1 MRIDLVF
8 VGLINPP
15 GPIGYDDQFPTYDP
29 FRYGPH
35 PVFGFIEFDLD
46 ADEDTGGELDYVRN
60 RYLANA
66 GRFGGMPSEARFA
79 GRAVILG
86 AMLDGFFTTEPQA
99 ERSGEEFHI
108 ALHGEAI
115 DSYTVAV
122 EKQGGNPALFEEG
135 ETWILNGD
143 FFHRAH
149 GFEDFAFKCVQR
161 PGRYTPDTKL
171 RFEHSAATNRTTVSL
186 VYSLNNTASAQLLG
200 ESYTPEPNDGCD
212 TNHNSIEEALADL
225 QFSAMYA
232 DPYTRSMPTFQ
243 LIAGWQFASI
253 SAALDPSNWRA
264 CALVGSAY
272 DVQQPFGAKHIWTD
286 LVPNVRAGNFNGD
299 LQVNAQDITDLND
312 FIAKNDGAPGYDED
326 KNSSNAVIDIISFG
340 DNFCAY
346 DTNYDGY
353 ILDADGVVLGDKN
366 LDQMLEASDIAD
378 FVQGLLQP
386 QAYAN
391 SHNGI
396 TPHSR
401 GDVNGDG
408 VVDGRDIG
416 GFIQLLMAP

>member
-1 MRIDLVF
+1 MLQASSAVAQPSVLNDAAGDAMIRRTDQGNDGPFNPVNHRLPDLVEIRFGKFAPVLPWVDRFNGTWLVTGQYVRIDLVF

-99 ERSGEEFHI
+99 ERSGEEVHI

-186 VYSLNNTASAQLLG
+186 VYSLNNTASANPTRR
-200 ESYTPEPNDGCD
+200 SPTTAAIPITIPSRRRWPTC
-212 TNHNSIEEALADL
+212 S
-225 QFSAMYA
+225 SA
-232 DPYTRSMPTFQ
+232 RCMPTRTRGACPRSSSSP
-243 LIAGWQFASI
+243 AGSSPAS
-253 SAALDPSNWRA
+253 
-264 CALVGSAY
+264 
-272 DVQQPFGAKHIWTD
+272 
-286 LVPNVRAGNFNGD
+286 
-299 LQVNAQDITDLND
+299 
-312 FIAKNDGAPGYDED
+312 AP
-326 KNSSNAVIDIISFG
+326 
-340 DNFCAY
+340 
-346 DTNYDGY
+346 
-353 ILDADGVVLGDKN
+353 
-366 LDQMLEASDIAD
+366 
-378 FVQGLLQP
+378 
-386 QAYAN
+386 
-391 SHNGI
+391 
-396 TPHSR
+396 R
-401 GDVNGDG
+401 
-408 VVDGRDIG
+408 
-416 GFIQLLMAP
+416 